1 VEAAVIVN
9 VEDDALAPGEII
21 EGLRAQVKPA
31 GAEQVSE
38 I

>member
-1 VEAAVIVN
+1 MDRVEV
-9 VEDDALAPGEII
+9 DALDPGEIVD
-21 EGLRAQVKPA
+21 GLRAQVIPA